1 MTFAFRGHSRRIA
14 RAVVDAMVPRWPDFE
29 HDITD
34 EVLSRV
40 ERLIEGQPA
49 AVQSICVAG
58 LWFFE
63 VASFAFDPRFASIR
77 PLTAVDRETCE
88 RRLTGIS
95 HHPVAAI
102 RKTILLYQTFVN
114 LCAYDLPIVEAYL
127 GAERRAWRKDRAR
140 LRESLVQLDEGRA
153 LPPVPLPLA
162 DPKHLSPAEYLTPGV
177 EPKRINASPA
187 RRGPRLEAAESEA
200 RPQAQAAES
209 TAKARPQRK
218 RSQAK

>member
-1 MTFAFRGHSRRIA
+1 MTFAFRGHSRLIA

-40 ERLIEGQPA
+40 ERLVEGQPA
-49 AVQSICVAG
+49 AVQSLCVAG

-63 VASFAFDPRFASIR
+63 LGSFAFDPRRASIR

-88 RRLTGIS
+88 RRLTGIA
-95 HHPVAAI
+95 HHPVANI
-102 RKTILLYQTFVN
+102 RKSILLYQTFVN
-114 LCAYDLPIVEAYL
+114 LCAYDLPVVESYL
-127 GAERRAWRKDRAR
+127 GAERRAWREDRAR

-162 DPKHLSPAEYLTPGV
+162 DPKLINPSEYLTPGV
-177 EPKRINASPA
+177 EPKRPAPSPA
-187 RRGPRLEAAESEA
+187 PRRARPEAAEAEA
-200 RPQAQAAES
+200 RPQLQSVKPAGKPR
-209 TAKARPQRK
+209 TQRS
-218 RSQAK
+218 RSQGK